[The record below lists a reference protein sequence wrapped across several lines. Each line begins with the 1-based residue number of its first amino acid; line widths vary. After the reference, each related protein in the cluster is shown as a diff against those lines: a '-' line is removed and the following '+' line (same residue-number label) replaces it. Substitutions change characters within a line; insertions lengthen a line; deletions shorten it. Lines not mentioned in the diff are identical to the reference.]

1 MLYEDVDIIVRQ
13 RRLTCETTVKEVLT
27 AMINELLTDYKT
39 IYKVAYVTL
48 KDYPQKIT
56 VVAIDKDSNEPDED
70 DLGLNNEGHNKLR
83 ELLDSLSDLTG
94 ARWVGFPGY
103 YYSK

>member
-1 MLYEDVDIIVRQ
+1 MLYEDVEVVVL
-13 RRLTCETTVKEVLT
+13 RRILSCETTAEEVIT
-27 AMINELLTDYKT
+27 AMVNELLVEFKT
-39 IYKVAYVTL
+39 GYKVAEVSFY
-48 KDYPQKIT
+48 DYPREIE
-56 VVAIDKDSNEPDED
+56 VRAEDEEGHEPDED
-70 DLGLNNEGHNKLR
+70 SLGLSNEGYNKLR